1 MTEELKCIGAKQ
13 VTIDYKF
20 FHYATTVFGFHV
32 GIYDNPSQR
41 ISRIVRDFTEG
52 GITHSLS
59 GTLIDIT
66 NENNR
71 LYPNTYANLVAFSG
85 DVKVLDLLEETA
97 SLQQASPEEL
107 IENGIYENLVTT
119 NYDFDVTDT
128 PSFTEDKTYIFNK
141 IYTTSGIK
149 LIIERLNSFDSQT
162 RFRIQEINPTNNQII
177 RNAIIEDSLIGTI
190 KGYKI
195 TCDNEELS
203 CVGSNSGRV
212 EYFKVGHPFITAT
225 YYEERNGVV
234 IPATEPTYNENG
246 DYTGEKEIKDTIYAK
261 KSDTALT
268 WNWLENIEGRSY
280 AIFGTFVKGFFE
292 ECGVT
297 GYFASKN
304 VYHRDK
310 DTDIALFESP
320 PIFEGGRI
328 QYNYYV
334 PITEDSIT
342 PYASSIPYLSGSFRK
357 LIGEISQQTYD
368 NGINGNFLIKNDIN
382 GISLSQVNECFDTFR
397 EDISPPF
404 YGIAAISISK
414 THVIQTNNSMWQLE
428 VLEDGT
434 SIFLGRNWLGNGL
447 EIPGFNQA
455 RISFQQRQSEPKIF
469 DFTKNVNTGVK
480 ISSFNN
486 LTSIDY
492 FLEEINADNNEI
504 ISSQL
509 IDSTSDTNSLLDF
522 DIICIKK
529 CSDNTCSVDCGD
541 KVCCYGSDGIAVDYY
556 LK

>member
-20 FHYATTVFGFHV
+20 FHYATRVFGFYV

-59 GTLIDIT
+59 DTLIDIT

-141 IYTTSGIK
+141 IYTTSGVK

-162 RFRIQEINPTNNQII
+162 RFKIQEINPTTNQII
-177 RNAIIEDSLIGTI
+177 RNVTIENSLIGTI

-203 CVGSNSGRV
+203 CVKSNSGRV
-212 EYFKVGHPFITAT
+212 EYFKV
-225 YYEERNGVV
+225 
-234 IPATEPTYNENG
+234 
-246 DYTGEKEIKDTIYAK
+246 
-261 KSDTALT
+261 
-268 WNWLENIEGRSY
+268 
-280 AIFGTFVKGFFE
+280 
-292 ECGVT
+292 
-297 GYFASKN
+297 
-304 VYHRDK
+304 
-310 DTDIALFESP
+310 
-320 PIFEGGRI
+320 
-328 QYNYYV
+328 
-334 PITEDSIT
+334 
-342 PYASSIPYLSGSFRK
+342 
-357 LIGEISQQTYD
+357 
-368 NGINGNFLIKNDIN
+368 
-382 GISLSQVNECFDTFR
+382 
-397 EDISPPF
+397 
-404 YGIAAISISK
+404 
-414 THVIQTNNSMWQLE
+414 
-428 VLEDGT
+428 
-434 SIFLGRNWLGNGL
+434 
-447 EIPGFNQA
+447 
-455 RISFQQRQSEPKIF
+455 EPKIF
-469 DFTKNVNTGVK
+469 DFTKNANTGVK
-480 ISSFNN
+480 ISNFNN

-492 FLEEINADNNEI
+492 FLEEINVDNNEI
-504 ISSQL
+504 ISSKL